1 MFRLNVVLHF
11 GLGDRLI
18 AVATHFE
25 VSATVD
31 FVNGEIRNGN
41 ILFATRRITEV
52 RFQKKKK
59 NTDNNVK
66 LFFKKL
72 SYICFFIGFRSL

>member
-31 FVNGEIRNGN
+31 FVNGEIRNRN

-52 RFQKKKK
+52 RFQKKNK
-59 NTDNNVK
+59 T
-66 LFFKKL
+66 LTTMLSFFSK
-72 SYICFFIGFRSL
+72 SFRTFVSL

>member
-1 MFRLNVVLHF
+1 MFRLDVVLHF

-31 FVNGEIRNGN
+31 FVNGEIRNRN
-41 ILFATRRITEV
+41 ILFATRITEV
-52 RFQKKKK
+52 RFQKS
-59 NTDNNVK
+59 TDNNVK

-72 SYICFFIGFRSL
+72 SYICFFIRFCCL